1 MAAASAISARS
12 WLLLNLVAMLWGSS
26 FMFFEIGLAG
36 LPPLTLVAV
45 RCLSAFGFMLLLFGA
60 RRAALAGMWRHRRQL
75 VVLGLAGTAL
85 PFSCYALGQQHV
97 ASSTAGTINALMPLF
112 TLLLAILAGQ
122 ERFAPAR
129 LAGVLLGLAGVAV
142 LLGPD
147 GVSDPAELAGAAL
160 CVGATICYGVY
171 AVLLR
176 RYALPLAAGAVATGM
191 VGWGALA
198 ATGLALGVEGLP
210 AEWPDTGPVAAGF
223 ALGIGG
229 TAVAYRLFVGLIGSL
244 GATNASLA
252 TFLIPP
258 YAIAFGA
265 LLLGERIDAWFG
277 AGALVILASLLLVD
291 ERLRRLL
298 RRGRG

>member
-1 MAAASAISARS
+1 MAAVPAMNARS

-26 FMFFEIGLAG
+26 FMFFELGLAG

-45 RCLSAFGFMLLLFGA
+45 RTLSAFAFMLLLFGA
-60 RRAALAGMWRHRRQL
+60 RRVALAGMWRHRRRL
-75 VVLGLAGTAL
+75 AVLGLAGTAL

-147 GVSDPAELAGAAL
+147 GVGDPAELAGAAL
-160 CVGATICYGVY
+160 CVAATVCYGVY

-176 RYALPLAAGAVATGM
+176 RFALPLAAGAVATGM

-198 ATGLALGVEGLP
+198 ATALALGAEGLP
-210 AEWPDTGPVAAGF
+210 AAWPAGPVAAGF

-229 TAVAYRLFVGLIGSL
+229 TAIAYRLFVGLIGTL

-265 LLLGERIDAWFG
+265 LLLGERLDAWFG

-298 RRGRG
+298 RCGRS